1 VEAGGHVAGQ
11 VATMVLVPRVVD
23 AVAPTPVVAA
33 GGIADARGVVAA
45 LALGADGVVL
55 GTRFLATPEAA
66 AHSLYKEKVV
76 AATEEDTV
84 LTMLF
89 GGGWPNAPHR
99 ALRTPFVEQWLG
111 KEARGQE
118 QRADEPVIGEAPL
131 GGQRVPVPRFWA
143 APPTADASGDVG
155 SMSLLAGQSVG
166 LVGGIKPAVD
176 VIRELAE
183 DVERIVRRLGGLIR
197 S

>member
-1 VEAGGHVAGQ
+1 
-11 VATMVLVPRVVD
+11 MND
-23 AVAPTPVVAA
+23 
-33 GGIADARGVVAA
+33 
-45 LALGADGVVL
+45 
-55 GTRFLATPEAA
+55 
-66 AHSLYKEKVV
+66 SLSAEHKEKVV

-118 QRADEPVIGEAPL
+118 QRADEPVIGEASL

-143 APPTADASGDVG
+143 APPSADASGDV
-155 SMSLLAGQSVG
+155 AGQSVG